1 MKYVFLAIVSMM
13 SMMTVNAKPSD
24 SLINAIIKV
33 ESNDNVN
40 AIGDNGKAVGCMQIW
55 KVVVDDVNK
64 VSKLKYNYNDRFNK
78 EKSIEIFK
86 LYINKYATAK
96 RLGRTPTDEDMA
108 RIWNGGPNGF
118 KKAGT
123 KQYWLK
129 VKAEL

>member
-13 SMMTVNAKPSD
+13 GMMTANAKPSD

-96 RLGRTPTDEDMA
+96 RLGRTPTDEDIA

>member
-13 SMMTVNAKPSD
+13 SVMTVNAKPSD

-123 KQYWLK
+123 NQYWLK

>member
-13 SMMTVNAKPSD
+13 SVMTVNAKPSD

-86 LYINKYATAK
+86 LYINKYATTK

>member
-13 SMMTVNAKPSD
+13 SVMTANAKPSD

-86 LYINKYATAK
+86 MYINKYATAK
-96 RLGRTPTDEDMA
+96 RLGRTPTNEDMA

>member
-24 SLINAIIKV
+24 PLINAIIKV

>member
-13 SMMTVNAKPSD
+13 SVMTANAKPSD

>member
-1 MKYVFLAIVSMM
+1 MM
-13 SMMTVNAKPSD
+13 SVMTVNAKPSD
-24 SLINAIIKV
+24 LLINAIIKV

-86 LYINKYATAK
+86 LYINKYAIAK
-96 RLGRTPTDEDMA
+96 RLGRTPTNEDMA

>member
-1 MKYVFLAIVSMM
+1 MVSMM
-13 SMMTVNAKPSD
+13 GMMTVNAKPSD

-96 RLGRTPTDEDMA
+96 RLGRTPTHEDMA

>member
-1 MKYVFLAIVSMM
+1 MKYVFLVMVSMM
-13 SMMTVNAKPSD
+13 SVMTVNAKPSD

-40 AIGDNGKAVGCMQIW
+40 VIGDNGKAVGCMQIW

-64 VSKLKYNYNDRFNK
+64 VSKLQYNYNDRFNT
-78 EKSIEIFK
+78 EKSIEIFQ

>member
-13 SMMTVNAKPSD
+13 SVMTVNAKPSD

-118 KKAGT
+118 KKVGT

>member
-13 SMMTVNAKPSD
+13 SVMTVNAKPSD

-96 RLGRTPTDEDMA
+96 RLGRTPTDEDVA

>member
-13 SMMTVNAKPSD
+13 SVMTVNAKPSD

>member
-13 SMMTVNAKPSD
+13 NVMTVNAKLSD

>member
-13 SMMTVNAKPSD
+13 GVMTVNAKPSD

>member
-13 SMMTVNAKPSD
+13 SVMTVNAKPSD

-64 VSKLKYNYNDRFNK
+64 VSKFGPSRSIIIKFLSENDKNK
-78 EKSIEIFK
+78 
-86 LYINKYATAK
+86 
-96 RLGRTPTDEDMA
+96 
-108 RIWNGGPNGF
+108 
-118 KKAGT
+118 
-123 KQYWLK
+123 
-129 VKAEL
+129 

>member
-1 MKYVFLAIVSMM
+1 MKYLFLAIVSMM
-13 SMMTVNAKPSD
+13 SVMTANAKLSD

-96 RLGRTPTDEDMA
+96 RLGRTPTNEDVA

>member
-13 SMMTVNAKPSD
+13 SVMTVNAKLSD

>member
-13 SMMTVNAKPSD
+13 SVMTVNAKPSD

-123 KQYWLK
+123 KHYWLK

>member
-1 MKYVFLAIVSMM
+1 MKYVFLVIVSMM
-13 SMMTVNAKPSD
+13 SVMTVNAKPSD

>member
-1 MKYVFLAIVSMM
+1 MKYVFLVMVSMM
-13 SMMTVNAKPSD
+13 SVMTVNAKPSD

-40 AIGDNGKAVGCMQIW
+40 VIGDNGKAVGCMQIW

-96 RLGRTPTDEDMA
+96 RLGRTPTDEDMV